1 MPTAGTVPVV
11 PSGIEEE
18 FQVLLRRAGRKFGA
32 YPAELLVRHI
42 LEIARDADAPVRR
55 EALEAL
61 LRRRAFAREE
71 DLRIDRRPPG
81 AAVFG
86 AYSTRR

>member
-1 MPTAGTVPVV
+1 VARLP
-11 PSGIEEE
+11 
-18 FQVLLRRAGRKFGA
+18 QVTGSR
-32 YPAELLVRHI
+32 LVR
-42 LEIARDADAPVRR
+42 
-55 EALEAL
+55 ALEAL